1 MIPVNGVSVLTSLC
15 HFQRGKQMIINTK
28 IGDIRFLGLEDFCM
42 TAKDLRNNVKL
53 RKCDGDVHIGRSPPP
68 GLIKISF
75 ANI

>member
-1 MIPVNGVSVLTSLC
+1 
-15 HFQRGKQMIINTK
+15 MIISTK